1 MTIVSKETVVVGMS
15 DNSTKFNMGLGGIMR
30 NVSYQ
35 LHQSFTRELKSSSVT
50 VAEWAVLRL
59 IYLSGGT
66 LSSSEI
72 ARSTSMTRG
81 AISKLI
87 DKNTKKGLI
96 LRTESKTDR
105 RYQDIK
111 LTKKG
116 KDLVP
121 KLDKM
126 TRALNDEFFSCLNAT
141 ERKTLEQILQKI
153 TEKNQLIQVPVQ

>member
-1 MTIVSKETVVVGMS
+1 VGCVKES
-15 DNSTKFNMGLGGIMR
+15 STDFKMGLGGMMR

-35 LHQSFTRELKSSSVT
+35 LHQLFTKELKRSSVT

-66 LSSSEI
+66 IASSEI
-72 ARSTSMTRG
+72 AHSTGMTRG

-111 LTKKG
+111 LAKKAN
-116 KDLVP
+116 DLVP

-126 TRALNDEFFSCLNAT
+126 TNTLNDQYFSCLNAT
-141 ERKTLEQILQKI
+141 ERQTLEHILQKI
-153 TEKNQLIQVPVQ
+153 AEKNQLIEVPVQ